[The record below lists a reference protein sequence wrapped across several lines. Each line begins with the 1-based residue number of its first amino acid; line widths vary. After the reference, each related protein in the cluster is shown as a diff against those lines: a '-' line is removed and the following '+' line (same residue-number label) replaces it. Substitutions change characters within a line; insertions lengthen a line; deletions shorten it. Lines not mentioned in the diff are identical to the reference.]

1 MRQEAMNSNQKNPIA
16 DILSMLLQ
24 TAQQQQGQMATAQ
37 GDISANQQRMGG
49 GGGQPQKQQI
59 SQQNQKNQDPI
70 QMLTSL
76 LSMSNQ
82 QQPMQSAYTKGVDKA
97 LKESGYSQAMEALT
111 QGVDPMHISSEANR
125 MGMMLGQQTAM
136 QQPLLQNLLAMAQQP
151 QQPAQQ
157 QMTPIQQQAQQIAQP
172 TKNPVMGALDAVF
185 GIGTN
190 YKSRQLG
197 NLSKAQ
203 EIMGEQ
209 PVQEKDRYDKIMAYE
224 TSRINKALEMDKLTN
239 THATAYIDLIEKQPS
254 FSGEELTKFTA
265 LDEMRKA
272 GSKLISRLEKD
283 PTALRTLGLPGD
295 PYGQE
300 TIVWANQIAAN
311 RKFFQG
317 GSALTPQEN
326 KTLESILAKRGLPA
340 QLQDPKVAV
349 GIIKGIM
356 DKANTVFNKMDP
368 YAEDREWITAARG
381 AGKYDDV
388 TIMKALRKKRAS
400 KQGK

>member
-49 GGGQPQKQQI
+49 VGGQPQKPQV
-59 SQQNQKNQDPI
+59 N
-70 QMLTSL
+70 
-76 LSMSNQ
+76 
-82 QQPMQSAYTKGVDKA
+82 AYQKGVDKA
-97 LKESGYSQAMEALT
+97 LSESGYAHASEAIMKG
-111 QGVDPMHISSEANR
+111 QDPMMIAQQSSQ
-125 MGMMLGQQTAM
+125 MGMQQANANM
-136 QQPLLQNLLAMAQQP
+136 MPLLQNLLAMAQQP
-151 QQPAQQ
+151 QQPMQP
-157 QMTPIQQQAQQIAQP
+157 QMTPIQQQAQKIAQP
-172 TKNPVMGALDAVF
+172 TTNPVMGVLDAVF
-185 GIGTN
+185 GVGTN
-190 YKSRQLG
+190 YKARQLN
-197 NLSKAQ
+197 NLGKAQ

-272 GSKLISRLEKD
+272 GSKLISRLDKD

-356 DKANTVFNKMDP
+356 DKANTVFDKMDP